1 MFEQQLVKLQSS
13 SKLLKYLA
21 VTAGA
26 FLNTDKT
33 YTKANSTFSS
43 TFAVGDK
50 IVIAGTTYNNG
61 TFTIAAITATVITF
75 KETIAA
81 ETSNATLSGI
91 YISPWTD
98 IKRFVKLI
106 GTVNCDRA
114 AILYVDQSNDPE
126 GSVTGGV
133 PAGPSNVDYTTQLTV
148 GASTALSFSIETVG
162 LWARIRVQLNAATDF
177 TIHRSYLNGRL
188 TT

>member
-1 MFEQQLVKLQSS
+1 MFEQQLVNLQSS

-21 VTAGA
+21 PQSGTFEHDDKSLTKSGA
-26 FLNTDKT
+26 
-33 YTKANSTFSS
+33 TFSS

-61 TFTIAAITATVITF
+61 TFTVAAITAEKITF
-75 KETIAA
+75 SEAITD
-81 ETSNATLSGI
+81 ETSNATLSGE
-91 YISPWTD
+91 YISSWTD
-98 IKRFVKLI
+98 IKRFVKLV
-106 GTVNCDRA
+106 GTVNAAQA

-126 GSVTGGV
+126 GSVKGV
-133 PAGPSNVDYTTQLTV
+133 TPAGPSNVDYTTQLTV
-148 GASTALSFSIETVG
+148 TASTALSFSIETVG

>member
-1 MFEQQLVKLQSS
+1 MFQQQLVNLQSS

-21 VTAGA
+21 PQSAA
-26 FLNTDKT
+26 FDHDAKT
-33 YTKANSTFSS
+33 LTKAGSTFSS
-43 TFAVGDK
+43 TFEVGDK
-50 IVIAGTTYNNG
+50 IVIAGTSNNNG
-61 TFTIAAITATVITF
+61 TFTVTAITATVITF
-75 KETIAA
+75 SEHITD
-81 ETSNATLSGI
+81 ETSNCTLSGE

-106 GTVNCDRA
+106 GTVNCDQA

-126 GSVTGGV
+126 GSVKGAA

-148 GASTALSFSIETVG
+148 VASTALSFSIETVG
-162 LWARIRVQLNAATDF
+162 LWARIRVQLNAATAF

>member
-1 MFEQQLVKLQSS
+1 MFKQQLVKLQSS
-13 SKLLKYLA
+13 SKLLKYLS
-21 VTAGA
+21 VTTGA

-33 YTKANSTFSS
+33 LTKANSTFSS

-61 TFTIAAITATVITF
+61 TFTVAAITATVITF
-75 KETIAA
+75 KEVIAA

-106 GTVNCDRA
+106 GTVNCDQNA
-114 AILYVDQSNDPE
+114 KLYIDQSNDPE
-126 GSVTGGV
+126 GSVTGAPPV
-133 PAGPSNVDYTTQLTV
+133 APSNIDYTSPDANGWDV
-148 GASTALSFSIETVG
+148 VASTPFAYEVWLKERRVKTIE
-162 LWARIRVQLNAATDF
+162 DKP
-177 TIHRSYLNGRL
+177 
-188 TT
+188 